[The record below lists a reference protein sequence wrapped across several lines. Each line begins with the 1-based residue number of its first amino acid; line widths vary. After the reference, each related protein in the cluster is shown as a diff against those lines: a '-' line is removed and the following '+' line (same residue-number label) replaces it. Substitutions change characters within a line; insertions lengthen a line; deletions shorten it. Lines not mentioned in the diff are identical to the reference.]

1 MTPLVSVIFLLI
13 IFFLVA
19 GTVRS
24 PAFWDIEHPH
34 SSSELP
40 AEPMNVSIFIDHE
53 GRRAVAEREVKNRFQ
68 LRYLIDE
75 NGVDGR
81 PPSVEIHADSRV
93 DSHEVIKLLEEV
105 RGAGVEQV
113 DLVTEV
119 LP

>member
-24 PAFWDIEHPH
+24 PAFWDIEHPQ
-34 SSSELP
+34 SSSEAR
-40 AEPMNVSIFIDHE
+40 AEPMSLSIFIDHE

-75 NGVDGR
+75 NFVDDT

-93 DSHEVIKLLEEV
+93 DSHELIKLLEEV

-113 DLVTEV
+113 DLITEV
-119 LP
+119 TP